1 MLEKGAAVDDIAEP
15 NEDGLVSSPT
25 DSTISKTTKPAQ
37 SVESE
42 NQIKTSIDSALQST
56 TTKTS
61 TTESS
66 VPINFTRLVLI
77 MRLFPCLS
85 E

>member
-25 DSTISKTTKPAQ
+25 DSIISKTTKPAQ

-42 NQIKTSIDSALQST
+42 NQTKTSIDSALQST

-66 VPINFTRLVLI
+66 VPINFTPLVLI